1 MGTSDHLGMVKMFQ
15 NQTVVMC
22 AQLLTFV
29 KKSLNCTSWSAN
41 NNEALFT
48 REKLGNTQMST
59 NKCMDKQTVNIHT
72 MEYYSAIRRNELLL
86 IHCIIDKSQN
96 NFAERKKPDGMG
108 LKLDWTL

>member
-1 MGTSDHLGMVKMFQ
+1 
-15 NQTVVMC
+15 
-22 AQLLTFV
+22 
-29 KKSLNCTSWSAN
+29 
-41 NNEALFT
+41 
-48 REKLGNTQMST
+48 
-59 NKCMDKQTVNIHT
+59 MDKQTVNIHT